1 MKIAEILRAGPSYS
15 FEFFPPR
22 TPQAEE
28 TLRRA
33 LVELEPLGPSFVS
46 VTYGAG
52 GTTREKTHD
61 LVTGIL
67 TGTSML
73 AMAHLTC
80 AAHTRAELTAIVER
94 YAVAGVENILALG
107 GDPPADLDLPPGE
120 LAYAVELVR
129 LIRAIGDFSI
139 GVAAHP
145 EPHPRSPSRE
155 SDRLHTA
162 EKLAEADFAITQF
175 FFDNDLYERYVE
187 RVRRA
192 GIYIPVVPGILPVHN
207 FAQVANFSARCGA
220 LVPSWLAERF
230 DGLDN
235 DPQTHALVASAV
247 AAEQVL
253 DLVERGVH
261 DFHFYTMNRADLV
274 FAVCHMIGIRAH
286 QRLEGSAA
294 A

>member
-1 MKIAEILRAGPSYS
+1 MKIGEILRSGPSYS

-52 GTTREKTHD
+52 GTTREKTHE

-67 TGTSML
+67 SDTSML

-80 AAHTRAELTAIVER
+80 AAHTRAELATIVER
-94 YAVAGVENILALG
+94 YAAATVENILALG

-129 LIRAIGDFSI
+129 LIRGVGDFSI

-155 SDRLHTA
+155 SDRRHTA

-175 FFDNDLYERYVE
+175 FFEAEHYFDLVDALRAHGVDKPVIPGIMPVTSLSGIKRMSQLQGSEFPRWLAARLEAVGDDPE
-187 RVRRA
+187 AVRRVGVDEA
-192 GIYIPVVPGILPVHN
+192 TKLCRALLDGGAPGL
-207 FAQVANFSARCGA
+207 
-220 LVPSWLAERF
+220 
-230 DGLDN
+230 
-235 DPQTHALVASAV
+235 
-247 AAEQVL
+247 
-253 DLVERGVH
+253 
-261 DFHFYTMNRADLV
+261 HFYTLNRS
-274 FAVCHMIGIRAH
+274 
-286 QRLEGSAA
+286 SATREIYENLGLA
-294 A
+294 PRGAPA